1 MAMSFS
7 FDFAEKKDL
16 TNAAV
21 VAYLTL
27 TRPVAVEDVGIMML
41 RYEGLRSGWWRAG
54 KVL

>member
-1 MAMSFS
+1 MSFS

-27 TRPVAVEDVGIMML
+27 TRPVL
-41 RYEGLRSGWWRAG
+41 R
-54 KVL
+54 